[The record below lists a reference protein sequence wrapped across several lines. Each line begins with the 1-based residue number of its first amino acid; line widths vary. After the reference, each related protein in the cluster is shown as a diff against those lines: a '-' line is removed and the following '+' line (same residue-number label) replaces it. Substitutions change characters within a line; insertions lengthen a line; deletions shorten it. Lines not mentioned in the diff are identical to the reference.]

1 MKRPPASPRMI
12 PRPAS
17 SAHARSA
24 SVHLDPRATALA
36 RAAARALAPG
46 ERQCQWR
53 GGRPANAGAPFW
65 AASAAAVRHHP
76 RRMSRGRGVQKKKTE
91 RMPGG
96 FSNRNQAHRL
106 EVRDARRARSRR
118 LLRGTGQSEAVT
130 AADNPPAIAGRTW
143 HRRGGPVS
151 CGARCGPGLDAPRL
165 PSDHG
170 SGAAKGWRSRGGGG
184 KKVAPQGRSRRV
196 SSGLR
201 LAPCGPRPPPS
212 PPPCAHRQLQAGR
225 THSPL
230 RLASGSAATWQWSG
244 VTYRYRD
251 RGNDG
256 GASASVCIP
265 PCPFRQ
271 RHPATAPALGRTWPP
286 PRPWLPSLS
295 ISLARG
301 LPPISPPRP
310 CPVSSRRSAG
320 RVGSPAPSGAVSR
333 QRRRRRAAAVA
344 DPVSPLASSSKRL
357 LVTRP
362 RPPPPP
368 HPTAG

>member
-1 MKRPPASPRMI
+1 MEI
-12 PRPAS
+12 
-17 SAHARSA
+17 
-24 SVHLDPRATALA
+24 
-36 RAAARALAPG
+36 
-46 ERQCQWR
+46 Q
-53 GGRPANAGAPFW
+53 
-65 AASAAAVRHHP
+65 
-76 RRMSRGRGVQKKKTE
+76 
-91 RMPGG
+91 
-96 FSNRNQAHRL
+96 
-106 EVRDARRARSRR
+106 
-118 LLRGTGQSEAVT
+118 
-130 AADNPPAIAGRTW
+130 
-143 HRRGGPVS
+143 
-151 CGARCGPGLDAPRL
+151 
-165 PSDHG
+165 
-170 SGAAKGWRSRGGGG
+170 GGGG
-184 KKVAPQGRSRRV
+184 QEGRAAGAVASSVVWTPSGPVRS
-196 SSGLR
+196 S
-201 LAPCGPRPPPS
+201 PPPS

>member
-1 MKRPPASPRMI
+1 MI

-184 KKVAPQGRSRRV
+184 QEGRAAGAVASSVVWAPSGPVRS
-196 SSGLR
+196 
-201 LAPCGPRPPPS
+201 S
-212 PPPCAHRQLQAGR
+212 PPPLP
-225 THSPL
+225 SPL
-230 RLASGSAATWQWSG
+230 
-244 VTYRYRD
+244 
-251 RGNDG
+251 
-256 GASASVCIP
+256 CP
-265 PCPFRQ
+265 P
-271 RHPATAPALGRTWPP
+271 A
-286 PRPWLPSLS
+286 
-295 ISLARG
+295 
-301 LPPISPPRP
+301 
-310 CPVSSRRSAG
+310 
-320 RVGSPAPSGAVSR
+320 APSRPDAQPLAAGKW
-333 QRRRRRAAAVA
+333 QRRDVAVEWR
-344 DPVSPLASSSKRL
+344 DVPL
-357 LVTRP
+357 P
-362 RPPPPP
+362 
-368 HPTAG
+368 